1 MHRKNDPHVIDI
13 FFVLATALT
22 TVFLSLLL
30 IAAGV
35 GVYRRVLANTQESY
49 ALRTPAAYI
58 TQKVRRY
65 AEEGAVYTG
74 RLTDVPAL
82 ILEEEIDGRTY
93 VTYLYASDGFLRE
106 LFTEKE
112 NTGFSP
118 EAGSAVTPLKSLS
131 FEMLGD
137 AVRFDLTGEGEGA
150 ASSFLLHLQGAKKEV
165 SDEK

>member
-65 AEEGAVYTG
+65 AEEGTVYTG
-74 RLTDVPAL
+74 SLTDVPAL

-93 VTYLYASDGFLRE
+93 VTYLYTSGGYLRE

-112 NTGFSP
+112 NAGFSP

-131 FEMLGD
+131 FEMLD
-137 AVRFDLTGEGEGA
+137 AAIRFDLTGEGEGES
-150 ASSFLLHLQGAKKEV
+150 SSFLLHVPGVKKEV
-165 SDEK
+165 LDAK